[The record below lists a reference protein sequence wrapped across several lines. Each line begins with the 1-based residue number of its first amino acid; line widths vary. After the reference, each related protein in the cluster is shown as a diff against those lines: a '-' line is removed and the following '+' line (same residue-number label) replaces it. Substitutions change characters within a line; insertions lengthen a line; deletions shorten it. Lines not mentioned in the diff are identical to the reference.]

1 MAGSEAPPFWFREKG
16 WAAYSLAPLGW
27 VYGAAA
33 RWRMDN
39 AKPFE
44 VMAPVMCI
52 GNLTVGGSGKTP
64 TAIAIAKA
72 VREEGYTPGFL
83 TRGYG
88 GSCRPGT

>member
-64 TAIAIAKA
+64 TAIAIVPLLLMTVLALA
-72 VREEGYTPGFL
+72 LGFHL
-83 TRGYG
+83 V
-88 GSCRPGT
+88 P